1 LNLAWLTVATLA
13 AAGVLSRRR
22 DARVFGAIVCALAL
36 LVPIISLSDDLSA
49 DNTLEEALA
58 VLVVVSAV
66 VILIAI
72 GRLSSAP
79 VVLQSLHRTV
89 LCDPRSPPRG

>member
-1 LNLAWLTVATLA
+1 LNLAWLTVAILA
-13 AAGVLSRRR
+13 AAGVLSCRR
-22 DARVFGAIVCALAL
+22 DRAFGAVVCALAL
-36 LVPIISLSDDLSA
+36 LFPIISLSDDLSA

-79 VVLQSLHRTV
+79 VVLQPLHRTV